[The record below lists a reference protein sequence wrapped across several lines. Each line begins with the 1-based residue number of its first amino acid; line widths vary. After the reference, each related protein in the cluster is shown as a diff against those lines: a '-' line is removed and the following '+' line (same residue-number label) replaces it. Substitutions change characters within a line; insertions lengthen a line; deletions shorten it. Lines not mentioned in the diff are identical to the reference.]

1 MATSAEH
8 QILGIMMILDAI
20 TRNLDN
26 DIKQEIKKEVQERL
40 DMVVEGE
47 DGPIGWILT
56 RYLTGSGFSDI

>member
-47 DGPIGWILT
+47 DSPIGWILT